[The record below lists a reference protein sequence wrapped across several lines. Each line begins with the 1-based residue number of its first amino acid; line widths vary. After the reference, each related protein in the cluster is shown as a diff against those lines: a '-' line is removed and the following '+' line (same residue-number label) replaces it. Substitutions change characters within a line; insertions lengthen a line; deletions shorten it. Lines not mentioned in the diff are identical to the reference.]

1 MSLLP
6 QLQNFPPLKMPH
18 KTLKIMKDVMYRYA
32 KMELEQF
39 AIFEENMKDEH
50 AEIQVQTEAQFKY
63 DQPQNVLCSK
73 ITVTFS
79 IGESPLMRAVI
90 DSYFLIHPDSIR
102 GITDSEGH
110 IIFPTN
116 VLVQFASLN
125 YGSLRGIIHLKT
137 LGTKLSGYILPP
149 IFFNDIITKEYIAE

>member
-1 MSLLP
+1 
-6 QLQNFPPLKMPH
+6 
-18 KTLKIMKDVMYRYA
+18 MKDVMYRYA

-63 DQPQNVLCSK
+63 DKPQNVLCSK
-73 ITVTFS
+73 IAVTFS
-79 IGESPLMRAVI
+79 IGDSPLMRAVI
-90 DSYFLIHPDSIR
+90 DSYFLIHPDSIS
-102 GITDSEGH
+102 GIADSEGH

-149 IFFNDIITKEYIAE
+149 IFFNDIILKEYIAE

>member
-1 MSLLP
+1 
-6 QLQNFPPLKMPH
+6 
-18 KTLKIMKDVMYRYA
+18 MKDVMYRYA

-39 AIFEENMKDEH
+39 AMFEENMKDEH
-50 AEIQVQTEAQFKY
+50 GEIQVQTEAQFKY
-63 DQPQNVLCSK
+63 DKPQHVLCSK

-79 IGESPLMRAVI
+79 NVESPLMRAVI
-90 DSYFLIHPDSIR
+90 DSYFLIHPDSIS

-116 VLVQFASLN
+116 ILVQFASLN

-149 IFFNDIITKEYIAE
+149 IFFNDIITKDYIAE